1 MGVAGPD
8 SSKEVAKSN
17 VLPTT
22 YLLPN
27 VSSTKSLPEKKKV
40 HKCLSVKNIITLEKQ
55 RSIEMKDVQLT
66 EVGSTP
72 SSTY

>member
-17 VLPTT
+17 VLPIT

-27 VSSTKSLPEKKKV
+27 VSSMKSLPEKKYMSV
-40 HKCLSVKNIITLEKQ
+40 YVKNIITLEKQ
-55 RSIEMKDVQLT
+55 RSVEMEDV
-66 EVGSTP
+66 
-72 SSTY
+72 